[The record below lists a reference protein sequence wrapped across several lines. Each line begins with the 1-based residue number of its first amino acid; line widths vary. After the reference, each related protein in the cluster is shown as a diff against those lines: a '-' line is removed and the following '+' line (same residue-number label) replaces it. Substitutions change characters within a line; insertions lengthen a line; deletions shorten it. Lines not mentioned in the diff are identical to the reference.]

1 MLKVG
6 VTGGI
11 GAGKSIVCRVFAT
24 LGIPVFDADA
34 AAKMLMEQDDA
45 LVSSISALFGNE
57 VYSNGKLNRE
67 LLAAKVFNN
76 TSLLQQLNAIV
87 HPATIAYGRN
97 WMELQKAPYAI
108 KEAAIFFESGS
119 HKEMDIMIGVFA
131 PEDVRIKRV
140 LTRPGMTRETVKQRI
155 VNQMSD
161 AEKMTLCDY
170 IITNDGNVA
179 LIPQV
184 TAIHRQILAKQPH

>member
-34 AAKMLMEQDDA
+34 AAKMLMEQDEHLINA
-45 LVSSISALFGNE
+45 ISEIFGHE
-57 VYSNGKLNRE
+57 VYTHDKLNRE
-67 LLAAKVFNN
+67 LLAAKVFND
-76 TSLLQQLNAIV
+76 TGLLQQLNAVV
-87 HPATIAYGRN
+87 HPVTIAYGKK
-97 WMELQKAPYAI
+97 WMEQQKSPYAI

-119 HKEMDIMIGVFA
+119 HKDMDVMIGVFA
-131 PEDVRIKRV
+131 PEDIRMKRV
-140 LTRPGMTRETVKQRI
+140 LTRPGMTREKVKQRMA
-155 VNQMSD
+155 NQMSD
-161 AEKMTLCDY
+161 AEKMALCDY
-170 IITNDGNVA
+170 TITNDGNTA

-184 TAIHRQILAKQPH
+184 VEIHRQLLAK